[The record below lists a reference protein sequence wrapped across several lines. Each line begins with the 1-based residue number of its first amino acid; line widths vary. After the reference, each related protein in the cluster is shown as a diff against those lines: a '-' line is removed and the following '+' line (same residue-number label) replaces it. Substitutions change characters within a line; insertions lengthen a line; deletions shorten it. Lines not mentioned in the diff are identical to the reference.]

1 MADEPDQERDEQPT
15 GEPVEPAETPDE
27 KAPEKASEKA
37 PAEPVLL
44 VKRGVAKPR
53 RFSRPALLG
62 GAAAV
67 ALVAVVGGL
76 AVVSELRDDDPAGSA
91 SAERNGI
98 EDDPIGE
105 VGERIDTAM
114 RELTSVRVVLQP
126 TDAQLPP
133 FDLRLDVDG
142 DCSGS
147 VGADGAFG
155 DVLAVD
161 DQFFFRPGPEY
172 WAAYAGAP
180 AGSGGAGGTGVGGDQ
195 AAQIAELQE
204 IVGDRWID
212 GTESADATSLGILC
226 RQGLDALLGDT
237 YDAGAFEEDG
247 WLVGDEVE
255 VAGRPAVTLT
265 NGAGNATLRVATT
278 GEPYILEAEVAQ
290 GASGATYTFSEQNE
304 ELDLAVPAT
313 DEIATNEE
321 LQAAVTP

>member
-1 MADEPDQERDEQPT
+1 MADEPDQERDEK
-15 GEPVEPAETPDE
+15 VEPAETT
-27 KAPEKASEKA
+27 SG
-37 PAEPVLL
+37 EPVLL
-44 VKRGVAKPR
+44 VKRGVDKPR

-155 DVLAVD
+155 EVLAVD

-180 AGSGGAGGTGVGGDQ
+180 AGSAGGDTGGTGGGGDQ

-204 IVGDRWID
+204 VVGDRWID

-265 NGAGNATLRVATT
+265 NGAGSATLRVATT

>member
-1 MADEPDQERDEQPT
+1 MADEPDQERDEQST
-15 GEPVEPAETPDE
+15 GDPVEPAGTT
-27 KAPEKASEKA
+27 AG
-37 PAEPVLL
+37 EPVLL
-44 VKRGVAKPR
+44 VKRGVAEPR

-62 GAAAV
+62 GAAAL

-76 AVVSELRDDDPAGSA
+76 AVVAELRDDDPADSA
-91 SAERNGI
+91 GAERNGI

-105 VGERIDTAM
+105 VGERIDAAM

-133 FDLRLDVDG
+133 FDLRLDVEG

-155 DVLAVD
+155 QVLAVD

-180 AGSGGAGGTGVGGDQ
+180 AGSTGGTGGTGGTGDQ

-204 IVGDRWID
+204 VVGDRWID

-265 NGAGNATLRVATT
+265 NGAGSATLRVATT

-304 ELDLAVPAT
+304 ELDLAVPPT
-313 DEIATNEE
+313 DEIATDEE
-321 LQAAVTP
+321 LQAAVGG

>member
-1 MADEPDQERDEQPT
+1 VADEPDQERDEQP
-15 GEPVEPAETPDE
+15 AE
-27 KAPEKASEKA
+27 APE
-37 PAEPVLL
+37 PTLL
-44 VKRGVAKPR
+44 VKRGVEKPR
-53 RFSRPALLG
+53 RFSRPVLAGGGVAL
-62 GAAAV
+62 

-76 AVVSELRDDDPAGSA
+76 AVFSQLREDGDADAAG
-91 SAERNGI
+91 AERNGI

-105 VGERIDTAM
+105 IGQRIDVAM

-155 DVLAVD
+155 EVLAVD
-161 DQFFFRPGPEY
+161 DQFFFRPGPDY
-172 WAAYAGAP
+172 WAAYAGTP
-180 AGSGGAGGTGVGGDQ
+180 PTAGEAEGEPEGGDQ
-195 AAQIAELQE
+195 AAQIAALQE
-204 IVGDRWID
+204 VVGDRWID

-226 RQGLDALLGDT
+226 SQGLEALLGDT
-237 YDAGAFEEDG
+237 YDADAFEEDG
-247 WLVGDEVE
+247 WLVSDEVE
-255 VAGRPAVTLT
+255 VDGNPAVTLT

-304 ELDLAVPAT
+304 PLDLAVPPA

-321 LQAAVTP
+321 LRAAVGG

>member
-1 MADEPDQERDEQPT
+1 MADEPDQERDEQREDQPAEKAAEA
-15 GEPVEPAETPDE
+15 GEPT
-27 KAPEKASEKA
+27 
-37 PAEPVLL
+37 LL
-44 VKRGVAKPR
+44 VKRGVEKPR
-53 RFSRPALLG
+53 RFSRSTLVGG
-62 GAAAV
+62 GAAL

-76 AVVSELRDDDPAGSA
+76 AVFSQLRDGDDADAAAG
-91 SAERNGI
+91 AERNGI

-105 VGERIDTAM
+105 IGERIDGAM

-155 DVLAVD
+155 EVLAVD

-172 WAAYAGAP
+172 WAAYAGTP
-180 AGSGGAGGTGVGGDQ
+180 SEGEGEGGDQ
-195 AAQIAELQE
+195 AAQIAALQE
-204 IVGDRWID
+204 VVGDRWID

-226 RQGLDALLGDT
+226 QQGLEALLGDT
-237 YDAGAFEEDG
+237 YDADAFEEDG
-247 WLVGDEVE
+247 WLVSDEVE
-255 VAGRPAVTLT
+255 VDGNPAVTLT
-265 NGAGNATLRVATT
+265 NGAGSATLRVATT

-290 GASGATYTFSEQNE
+290 GSSGATYTFSEQNE
-304 ELDLAVPAT
+304 PLDLSVPAA

-321 LQAAVTP
+321 LQAAVGG

>member
-1 MADEPDQERDEQPT
+1 MADEPDQERDEQLADK
-15 GEPVEPAETPDE
+15 PAE
-27 KAPEKASEKA
+27 KAE
-37 PAEPVLL
+37 EPTLL
-44 VKRGVAKPR
+44 VKRGVEKPR
-53 RFSRPALLG
+53 RFSRPALVGG
-62 GAAAV
+62 GAAL

-76 AVVSELRDDDPAGSA
+76 AVFSQLREGDVADAAG
-91 SAERNGI
+91 AERNGI

-105 VGERIDTAM
+105 IGERIDGAM

-155 DVLAVD
+155 EVLAVD

-172 WAAYAGAP
+172 WAAYAGTP
-180 AGSGGAGGTGVGGDQ
+180 SEGEGEGEGGDQ
-195 AAQIAELQE
+195 AAQIAALQE
-204 IVGDRWID
+204 VVGDRWID

-226 RQGLDALLGDT
+226 QQGLEALLGDT
-237 YDAGAFEEDG
+237 YDADAFEEDG
-247 WLVGDEVE
+247 WLVSDEVE
-255 VAGRPAVTLT
+255 VDGDPAVTLT
-265 NGAGNATLRVATT
+265 NGAGSATLRVATT
-278 GEPYILEAEVAQ
+278 GEPFILEAEVAQ

-304 ELDLAVPAT
+304 PLDLSVPPA

-321 LQAAVTP
+321 LQAAVGG